1 MSAVTS
7 TQVFTSIAA
16 VGGLLPA
23 DMLTRIADGK
33 DVSASKPAD
42 YHVVGVRS
50 VKDAAERHWDYLK
63 GAWRALRDAG
73 VGDPVSGGSDP
84 RGLAIE
90 NWLLPLFEEHG
101 YGRLTNRPAGITS
114 DDGTKV
120 FPITRHWDHLPIHL
134 VPWDQDLD
142 KRLPGI
148 AGAAGLP
155 PQSMVQECLNR
166 TQAHLWAVVSNG
178 RMLRFLRDS
187 TALTG
192 SAYVEVDLEA
202 MFDGELVDDF
212 IVLYRLLHVSRFE
225 VAEGA
230 PVSSCR
236 SIRASQTRRSS
247 RSSLMTQSGATTRS
261 SLLH

>member
-7 TQVFTSIAA
+7 TQVFTSISA

-33 DVSASKPAD
+33 DVSASKPAE

-236 SIRASQTRRSS
+236 
-247 RSSLMTQSGATTRS
+247 
-261 SLLH
+261 